1 MSKHLTLEQFE
12 NDFWP
17 EIDFPSRLVESCHRY
32 RKIPLSALSIE
43 QLRLLLSQQIG
54 LVYLV
59 PLALDVLSKNI
70 LAEGDLYEG
79 DLLASV
85 VKLPLTFW
93 QQYPELAQ
101 RFELLKV
108 ENEKVIKELSL

>member
-1 MSKHLTLEQFE
+1 MIEHLTLEQLE

-17 EIDFPSRLVESCHRY
+17 EIDFPSRLVESCRLY
-32 RKIPLSALSIE
+32 RKIPLSALSVE
-43 QLRLLLSQQIG
+43 QIRLLISQQIG

-59 PLALDVLSKNI
+59 PLALDILSENI

-85 VKLPLTFW
+85 AGLPSTFW
-93 QQYPELAQ
+93 QYHSELHQ
-101 RFELLKV
+101 RFVQLKA
-108 ENEKVIKELSL
+108 ENEKLVKELFP